1 MKIPFKT
8 KEKKNLSSDNI
19 ISKLIENDIYIEIK
33 IGTPTQNIPLYLKL
47 NQFPTFIT
55 SSNYS
60 KNISK
65 FDYSK
70 SKTFDLKQTE
80 DSNFSKQNFLPK
92 HYITSMPSNI
102 LNLNID

>member
-1 MKIPFKT
+1 MKKSILFSLIILSNIIIIKSQIMKIPFKT
-8 KEKKNLSSDNI
+8 KEKKNISSDNI

-65 FDYSK
+65 FDY
-70 SKTFDLKQTE
+70 
-80 DSNFSKQNFLPK
+80 
-92 HYITSMPSNI
+92 
-102 LNLNID
+102 